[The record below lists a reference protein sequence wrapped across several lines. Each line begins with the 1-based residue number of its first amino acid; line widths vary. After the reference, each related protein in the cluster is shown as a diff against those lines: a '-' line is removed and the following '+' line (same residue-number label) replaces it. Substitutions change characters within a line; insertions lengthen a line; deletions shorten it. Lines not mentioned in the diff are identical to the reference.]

1 MRILHMTTEF
11 PPVVFGGLGT
21 AVGGLVHALARAG
34 DALAVLLVGGGPAA
48 AAYGRPA
55 EGAAD
60 RPVGV
65 DPDIV
70 FFQVPW
76 TGAVAEAAR
85 IAREW
90 RADLVHLHTAWIWPF
105 AETVLE
111 AGFPVVY
118 TAHSVDRAEYEF
130 GQEPGHILD
139 HADDQGRAVAGADRL
154 IALTG
159 DEADLLV
166 HYYPETRE
174 RIRIVGNGIDDSEEA
189 RRAAQRSRGDGP
201 LLVLYSGRLVE
212 RKGIQDLLAAIPAV
226 LEQAP
231 DTRFVLA
238 GGPPG
243 YGGEELARQWLP
255 PECLP
260 YADRIH
266 FTGWLT
272 MQEIEEWYRRAD
284 IQVIPSRYEPF
295 GMVVLEGMLHGLPI
309 IATRVGGPT
318 AILEDGRTGLLVPPF
333 HPEALAGALRRLVED
348 RELRLRLG
356 AAAAAAVREMWLW
369 PRIAERMRAVY
380 AETVVAFD
388 LAARLGHNARRACP
402 EEAHCRPAAP
412 RHRDGA
418 GARLGGNT
426 LA

>member
-1 MRILHMTTEF
+1 
-11 PPVVFGGLGT
+11 VVFGGLGT

-34 DALAVLLVGGGPAA
+34 DELGVLLVGGGVAA
-48 AAYGRPA
+48 ASYGRPSA
-55 EGAAD
+55 GTTDLPEGGG
-60 RPVGV
+60 PG
-65 DPDIV
+65 PT

-76 TGAVAEAAR
+76 TGAVAEASR

-111 AGFPVVY
+111 AGIPVVY

-130 GQEPGHILD
+130 GREPGHILD

-154 IALTG
+154 IALTQ
-159 DEADLLV
+159 DEAELLV
-166 HYYPETRE
+166 HYYPDTRE
-174 RIRIVGNGIDDSEEA
+174 RIRVVGNGIDDSNEA
-189 RRAAQRSRGDGP
+189 RRAARRSRNGKP

-212 RKGIQDLLAAIPAV
+212 RKGIQDLLAAVPAV

-266 FTGWLT
+266 FTGWLS
-272 MQEIEEWYRRAD
+272 MPEIEEWYCRAD
-284 IQVIPSRYEPF
+284 VQVIPSRYEPF

-309 IATRVGGPT
+309 IATHVGGPT

-333 HPEALAGALRRLVED
+333 HPEALAGALLRLAKD
-348 RELRLRLG
+348 TELRLRLG
-356 AAAAAAVREMWLW
+356 AAAAQEVREMWLW
-369 PRIAERMRAVY
+369 ARIAEKMQAVY
-380 AETVVAFD
+380 LET
-388 LAARLGHNARRACP
+388 ARRG
-402 EEAHCRPAAP
+402 RSAAISP
-412 RHRDGA
+412 
-418 GARLGGNT
+418 
-426 LA
+426 

>member
-34 DALAVLLVGGGPAA
+34 DEVGVLLVGGGMAVAGYGKPTAGPADL
-48 AAYGRPA
+48 PA
-55 EGAAD
+55 GSEPG
-60 RPVGV
+60 PT
-65 DPDIV
+65 

-76 TGAVAEAAR
+76 TGSVAEAAR

-111 AGFPVVY
+111 SGIPVVY

-130 GQEPGHILD
+130 GREPGHILD

-154 IALTG
+154 IALTR
-159 DEADLLV
+159 DEAELLT
-166 HYYPETRE
+166 HYYPDSQE

-189 RRAAQRSRGDGP
+189 RRAAQWSRSGRP

-212 RKGIQDLLAAIPAV
+212 RKGIQDLLAAIPTV

-243 YGGEELARQWLP
+243 YGGEELSRHWLP
-255 PECLP
+255 RACLP
-260 YADRIH
+260 HADCIH

-284 IQVIPSRYEPF
+284 VQVIPSRYEPF

-309 IATRVGGPT
+309 IATHVGGPS

-333 HPEALAGALRRLVED
+333 HPKALAGALLRLIKD
-348 RELRLRLG
+348 PELRCRLG
-356 AAAAAAVREMWLW
+356 AAAAEEVRGMWLW
-369 PRIAERMRAVY
+369 TRIAEKMRAVY
-380 AETVVAFD
+380 QEAVTRRRGPHVV
-388 LAARLGHNARRACP
+388 
-402 EEAHCRPAAP
+402 
-412 RHRDGA
+412 
-418 GARLGGNT
+418 
-426 LA
+426 